1 LENAVGP
8 DVWELFEDGKAD
20 DEVAAIIRLG
30 HHERLPANVRI
41 VSQFSD
47 IVTIRLTR
55 GDLLNVSA
63 SAEVLDI
70 NAGGSLMGP
79 DWERDSAESVE
90 AEATSERVRETDIRR
105 PKDENAT
112 GRGVVI
118 GIVDWGFDFAHPDF
132 KNADG
137 TTRIIALWDQR
148 GGKQSNSPAPFG
160 YGVVHD
166 RKAINL
172 ALASS
177 DPYAALK
184 YHPADADTGIG
195 CHGTHVASIA
205 AGSGSEERPAG
216 MAPEAQLVLVHNSP
230 WDESQSGRLGD
241 SVTLLEAID
250 FIAKQAGERPWVVNL
265 SMGCHA
271 DQHDG
276 TTLVEQGLDNVVS
289 AAAGR
294 AVCMSVG
301 NYYNKR
307 IHASGHLRPTEERQ
321 FAWTVNERPSDY
333 NQLQIWYSWQDRF
346 EVTLRSPDGAIKASA
361 KVGERSKIMLGGVEI
376 GNVYHRGQDANTLH
390 NHATVFLYKEA
401 PAGKWSVTI
410 VGTDVIDGR
419 YNAWIER
426 EVACPPCQSR
436 FVAEDADPK
445 STTGTIC
452 NGRRTIA
459 VGAFDNHD
467 SEHRIG
473 PFSSVGPT
481 GDGRLKPDLC
491 APGVQVLAARSAPRK
506 NPESASKVTRMSGTS
521 MAAPFATGTVALMFQ
536 ACPRKLRIE
545 ETHNLLLG
553 SARRESV
560 PEENPDRIGIGFVD
574 VESAVQAARKVAVA
588 AKGFRETTLNAPG
601 VAAKPSAAVQNN
613 DAQGDQEN
621 KSSENLSPRA
631 EGESLDADAA
641 DTEITIMNSEQPGT
655 GVETGLVKLVE
666 QLIANSQVSQTRDI
680 WSQILASMGLN
691 QAFTDPVRG
700 RLFSAAQSFDSLA
713 YPCNPPLRSLL
724 QKHFDLAAR
733 PGFCGATPFRSG
745 DILIRR
751 GEGTLAHVAVL
762 AGSDILERGALQAAG
777 VCTAPEGPGYYA
789 LVVECGSTP
798 RGVAAG
804 FARRITDEAGC
815 MPPNQLVLR
824 MRSSL
829 GNSEGIDPLSLIVGA
844 GLASSFNRPVAA
856 PAAAP
861 PVSEGSGDSAGR
873 CPPDRPDVIAG
884 FTRHTSTIAELPAT
898 ERAKLDALARTLAAS
913 PESSKNPY
921 DRNPAVIIGVEITGF
936 ADNDPDAERREPGYT
951 QRISEERADAVCR
964 DLIGRLTVEK
974 AKAFQWIRLGY
985 GSAYPAVKDP
995 RNERE
1000 RQCNRRVL
1008 VALVKASPPALSVD
1022 EVNETDTDLDLFR
1035 TFYHAA
1041 LQATSGLHE
1050 RKPRLAD
1057 ALAREIAQQTVLAY
1071 RKRVD
1076 EFLAPN
1082 LASSVPIPFI
1092 ADALQGTASK
1102 ADPAT
1107 VVANNAINIAKVAH
1121 SSSFRALRWFSWRHA
1136 TLPQAMTSDCDIEQ
1150 KASLGGSATIVMCAE
1165 HDHVIDS
1172 AYRTVIAHT
1181 LEEYKNR
1188 QKAK

>member
-1 LENAVGP
+1 VGP

-79 DWERDSAESVE
+79 DWERDSAETLES
-90 AEATSERVRETDIRR
+90 APASDRVRETDIRR

-137 TTRIIALWDQR
+137 KTRILALWDQR
-148 GGKQSNSPAPFG
+148 GGKQLNSPAPFG

-172 ALASS
+172 ALATS

-205 AGSGSEERPAG
+205 AGSGSEERPVG

-230 WDESQSGRLGD
+230 WDDSQSGRLGD

-301 NYYNKR
+301 NYYNKK

-321 FAWTVNERPSDY
+321 FVWTVNERPSDY

-346 EVTLRSPDGAIKASA
+346 DVILRSPDGAIKASA

-390 NHATVFLYKEA
+390 NHANVFLYKEA

-473 PFSSVGPT
+473 AFSSVGPT

-491 APGVQVLAARSAPRK
+491 APGVQVLAARSTPRK

-536 ACPRKLRIE
+536 ASPRKLRIE

-574 VESAVQAARKVAVA
+574 VEGAVQAARKVAVA

-601 VAAKPSAAVQNN
+601 VAAKPQAAVQSN
-613 DAQGDQEN
+613 DVQGDQEN
-621 KSSENLSPRA
+621 DLSEKVTSRA
-631 EGESLDADAA
+631 ESESLDADAV
-641 DTEITIMNSEQPGT
+641 DTEITPMNSEQTST
-655 GVETGLVKLVE
+655 GIDTGLVKLVE
-666 QLIANSQVSQTRDI
+666 QLIANSQASQARDI
-680 WSQILASMGLN
+680 WSQILRSMGLYDV
-691 QAFTDPVRG
+691 FMDPVRG
-700 RLFSAAQSFDSLA
+700 RLFSAAESFDALG

-724 QKHFDLAAR
+724 QRYFDLAAR
-733 PGFCGATPFRSG
+733 AGFCAATSFKTG

-751 GEGTLAHVAVL
+751 GEGNLAHVAVL
-762 AGSDILERGALQAAG
+762 AGSDIREREALQAAG
-777 VCTAPEGPGYYA
+777 IQTAPEGSGYYA
-789 LVVECGSTP
+789 LVVEGGP
-798 RGVAAG
+798 IPHGVASG
-804 FARRITDEAGC
+804 FARRITNEAGC
-815 MPPNQLVLR
+815 MPSNQLVLR
-824 MRSSL
+824 VRSSL
-829 GNSEGIDPLSLIVGA
+829 PNSEGIDPLSLIVGA
-844 GLASSFNRPVAA
+844 GLASSFNRPATA

-861 PVSEGSGDSAGR
+861 SPPASEGSGDAAGR

-884 FTRHTSTIAELPAT
+884 FARHTSTVAGLPDT
-898 ERAKLDALARTLAAS
+898 EKAKLDALARMLATN
-913 PESSKNPY
+913 PDSSKNPY

-936 ADNDPDAERREPGYT
+936 ADNDPDAERREPGYM

-964 DLIGRLTVEK
+964 DLIGRLNVEK
-974 AKAFQWIRLGY
+974 AKAFQWLRVGY
-985 GSAYPAVKDP
+985 GSAYPVVKDP

-1000 RQCNRRVL
+1000 RQCNRRVI

-1022 EVNETDTDLDLFR
+1022 EINETDTDLDLFR

-1071 RKRVD
+1071 RERVD

-1082 LASSVPIPFI
+1082 LAISVPIPFI

-1102 ADPAT
+1102 ADPPK

-1121 SSSFRALRWFSWRHA
+1121 VSSFHALRWFSWRHA
-1136 TLPQAMTSDCDIEQ
+1136 KLPQPMTPDCDIEQ
-1150 KASLGGSATIVMCAE
+1150 KASVGGSATLVMCAE
-1165 HDHVIDS
+1165 HDHVVDTAS
-1172 AYRTVIAHT
+1172 RTVIAHT
-1181 LEEYKNR
+1181 LEEYKSR